1 MLSGPGSCA
10 SMAVPGAVRCANA
23 IVPGRPSGYRACMTT
38 TYRVP
43 GAVLTEREH
52 QVPLD
57 HARPDGTSITVFTRE
72 VAAPDGA
79 DRPFLVFLQGGP
91 GFEAARPT
99 SPPSGWMKRAL
110 TEYRVLL
117 LDQRGTGRSTPVGPQ
132 IPGGTAAE
140 QAAYLA
146 HFRADSIVRDAEWI
160 RRELGV
166 ERWSLL
172 GQSFGGF
179 TSLTYLSIAPGGL
192 REALITGG
200 LAPITNRPVDDVY
213 GATWE
218 RLREANRRYYERYP
232 DDRARVREAHR
243 RIEDEDV
250 RLPSGDRLTV
260 RRFRQM
266 GMWLGASD
274 GFEHLHHVL
283 ELPFGSPAFL
293 HDIEEAVR
301 WTRNPIYATL
311 HESSYAD
318 GGPTRWSAH
327 RLTPDWFEGSETF
340 TAEHVFP
347 WMFEDYGG
355 LRPHRD
361 AAAILAEHPWP
372 RLYDEAQLARNEVP
386 VAATIYVDDLYV
398 ERVFAEQTAAGVRG
412 LRPWITNEYAHN
424 GLRADGERVLG
435 RLIDMV
441 KGRE

>member
-1 MLSGPGSCA
+1 MTEPIRIA
-10 SMAVPGAVRCANA
+10 GA
-23 IVPGRPSGYRACMTT
+23 T
-38 TYRVP
+38 
-43 GAVLTEREH
+43 LTEREH
-52 QVPLD
+52 RVPLD
-57 HARPDGTSITVFTRE
+57 HARPDGPRITVFTRE

-79 DRPFLVFLQGGP
+79 DRPYLVFLQGGP
-91 GFEAARPT
+91 GYEATRPA
-99 SPPSGWMKRAL
+99 SPPTGWMRRAL

-117 LDQRGTGRSTPVGPQ
+117 LDQRGTGRSTPVGPE
-132 IPGGTAAE
+132 IPGETAAD

-146 HFRADSIVRDAEWI
+146 HFRADSIVRDAESI

-166 ERWSLL
+166 DRWSVL

-179 TSLTYLSIAPGGL
+179 TSLTYLSIAPEGL

-218 RLREANRRYYERYP
+218 RLREANRRYFERYP

-243 RIEDEDV
+243 RIEAEDV

-266 GMWLGASD
+266 GMWLGDSA

-293 HDIEEAVR
+293 HDVEGAVR
-301 WTRNPIYATL
+301 WARNPLYATL

-327 RLTPDWFEGSETF
+327 RLTPDWFEGSEAF

-347 WMFEDYGG
+347 WMFEEYGG

-361 AAAILAEHPWP
+361 AAELLAEHPWP
-372 RLYDEAQLARNEVP
+372 RLYDEERLARNNVP

-398 ERVFAEQTAAGVRG
+398 ERTYAEETAATVRG
-412 LRPWITNEYAHN
+412 LRPWITNEYAHS
-424 GLRADGERVLG
+424 GLRADGERILG
-435 RLIDMV
+435 RLIDLV
-441 KGRE
+441 KGRA